1 MEVRRFEDLEAFEAR
16 AEPHLAE
23 REAESNL
30 ELGILDGVRSGGFGG
45 EPPLL
50 ATVEDGGGVLG
61 VVLRTPPF
69 GLLLSSA
76 LPREGS
82 VAVAEWLLGS
92 DDPAAAIPGVQGEQA
107 VAAAFVEAWEA
118 GGGPR
123 MAVHR
128 DERIY
133 RLTEVRTPDPG
144 PAGAIRP
151 AREEERGRLVGW
163 FDAFA
168 EDVDDPPPRDP
179 EGAFERFVPGR
190 RGAVGLYVW
199 EVDGEPR
206 SMAGHSGPTPHGMRV
221 GPVYTPPA
229 ERRRGYAG
237 ALVAALSQRLL
248 DEGREFCF
256 LFTDLANPTSNHVYQ
271 EIGYEPVC
279 EVTQWRVVEES
290 SAAPRHSPD

>member
-1 MEVRRFEDLEAFEAR
+1 MEVRRFEDLEAFEAW
-16 AEPHLAE
+16 AVPHLVE

-133 RLTEVRTPDPG
+133 RLTEVRTPDSG
-144 PAGAIRP
+144 PAGVMRALRV
-151 AREEERGRLVGW
+151 EDRGLVVGW
-163 FDAFA
+163 YRAFA
-168 EDVDDPPPRDP
+168 IDVNDPNPMDP
-179 EGAFERFVPGR
+179 DV
-190 RGAVGLYVW
+190 AVDRLLSASTASLGLYLW
-199 EVDGEPR
+199 EVDSEPR

-256 LFTDLANPTSNHVYQ
+256 LFTDLANGTSNHIYQ

-279 EVTQWRVVEES
+279 EVTQWRVVQES